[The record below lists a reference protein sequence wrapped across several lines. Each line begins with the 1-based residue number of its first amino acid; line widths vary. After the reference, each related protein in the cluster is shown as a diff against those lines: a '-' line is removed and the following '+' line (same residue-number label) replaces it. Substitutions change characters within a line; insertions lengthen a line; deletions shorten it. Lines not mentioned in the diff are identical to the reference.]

1 MQHSF
6 VHHPC
11 NLDDDP
17 AFAFGLTTQPFV
29 ADHIL

>member
-1 MQHSF
+1 MRHSF
-6 VHHPC
+6 VHHPS

-17 AFAFGLTTQPFV
+17 ALAFSLTTQPFV